1 MEAEGQ
7 VHYNKA
13 KLEKRNSSKLSKE
26 ICKICRIAPLC
37 GGGCKQ
43 RAIQDPRDGHCTMN
57 YTEEL
62 KDEIILDKNNKFIIV
77 EGIEALKVR
86 NYLSLRI
93 YKGRFFIYKNKVGTR
108 LKDLIGKSRKYISSR
123 VQEMIYEAIVDDVY
137 VTDIDNF
144 EINYVNDKVF
154 VTFDVINIYKNYNEQ
169 ITI

>member
-1 MEAEGQ
+1 M
-7 VHYNKA
+7 N
-13 KLEKRNSSKLSKE
+13 NF
-26 ICKICRIAPLC
+26 PT
-37 GGGCKQ
+37 
-43 RAIQDPRDGHCTMN
+43 RAIPPKNIADTGVPLLKEYAWDF
-57 YTEEL
+57 E

-77 EGIEALKVR
+77 EGVEALKVR

-108 LKDLIGKSRKYISSR
+108 LKDLIGKSRSYISSR